1 MEYDL
6 SDVKTVLAKYYVG
19 IHIDNNGCTLW
30 DYLTKLLILY
40 SIMTNIHD
48 NYMLDLLDKK
58 ETDKENIKAAY
69 FRYIKGQFGVN
80 IIHDDEELEEFDLDE
95 QLELDKAWLQKYSRI
110 KDDWLINYNNLE
122 EYETGRGE
130 IRKLVS

>member
-19 IHIDNNGCTLW
+19 IHIDNKGSNLW
-30 DYLTKLLILY
+30 DYLTKFLILY

-48 NYMLDLLDKK
+48 NYMLDLLDQK

-80 IIHDDEELEEFDLDE
+80 IIHDDEELE
-95 QLELDKAWLQKYSRI
+95 
-110 KDDWLINYNNLE
+110 
-122 EYETGRGE
+122 
-130 IRKLVS
+130 